1 MKLEYHL
8 TVYRKIYLKWIKN
21 LNVKADTIKL
31 LGENID
37 GTLFD
42 SLTNCS
48 KIFSDQ
54 SLIAMGF
61 PGGSDGKESA
71 CNAAN
76 PGLIPE
82 LGRSLEK
89 GKAIH
94 SSSFSWRIPWTE
106 EPEELQSIGLERA
119 GHC

>member
-8 TVYRKIYLKWIKN
+8 TLYRKIYLKWIKN

-42 SLTNCS
+42 INCS

-54 SLIAMGF
+54 SLIVMGF
-61 PGGSDGKESA
+61 PCGSDGKESA
-71 CNAAN
+71 CNAGN
-76 PGLIPE
+76 PGLISG
-82 LGRSLEK
+82 LGRSPGEGK
-89 GKAIH
+89 GK
-94 SSSFSWRIPWTE
+94 P
-106 EPEELQSIGLERA
+106 LQ
-119 GHC
+119 